1 MPDWKQE
8 IEKRLAGLSL
18 SPEREVEIVEELSQ
32 HLDERYEE
40 LLAGGVTE
48 GEAYRA
54 ALAELSE
61 VGTLAEGLRDVER
74 EVAAEPV
81 VQAAD
86 RRTAGLADLWL
97 DLRHG
102 TRVLRKN
109 PGFTLAAVMTLAL
122 GIGANTAIFSVV
134 NALLLRP
141 LPYRAP
147 DRLVKVFRTPP
158 DPAKGIL
165 PSLWSYPRFEALQA
179 HNQSF
184 AAVAGFTQSP
194 YALTGIDSPERVQ
207 VEVVSANYFPLLGIG
222 AAAGHTFATENVPAA
237 GAGKE
242 AILGYG
248 LWQRRFG
255 GDLQAIGGTIELDK
269 QAFTVVGVMPPDFR
283 GQSGTAD
290 IWLPMTAATAFVP
303 RILIDPNEYWFQVIG
318 RLQDGVTPE
327 QAQADLGLAGEL
339 IERQYPG
346 SKGAAGAV
354 PALQPLQ
361 AAKIDPAIQN
371 SFLILLAAVGLVLL
385 IACANVAN
393 LLLAR
398 AVSRRREFAVRSA
411 LGAGRW
417 RLARQVLTESAL
429 LALCG
434 GLLGVL
440 VAYAGLELLKEIRP
454 SDNTPFWR
462 LYTRT
467 FDYFSLSPDWRV
479 LGFNFAL
486 ALLTGLLFGLFP
498 ALQSAFADVNEALK
512 AEASGPVFGRGGHRG
527 PRRVGARGLLVA
539 GEIALSLVL
548 LIGAGLLARSL
559 ARLQAVDLGFM
570 PEGVVTMAAAA
581 RDARPQ
587 FYEELLARVQAI
599 PGVESA
605 GIGSTAPL
613 LGHGARA
620 VMDIEGRADVKA
632 AGVCLYSVSPDYFRT
647 LGIFL
652 QTGRLFTD
660 RDRAGASRVA
670 VINGAL
676 AEKFFPGEDPLGK
689 RLRPYVDADYKT
701 AEKFVEVVGI
711 VGNARYGR
719 LEEAVEPAVYLCSLQ
734 PTDPTPV
741 LVVRTS
747 LDPGGVTEAVRRE
760 VSKLDRNVPLTAVQT
775 MAERAGEVTSR
786 PRFIAVLLGL
796 LAGLALLLAAVGTY
810 GVMAYSVSART
821 RELGIRLA
829 LGARAGDVLRL
840 VLREGATL
848 IAAGLA
854 AGLAAAWASLRV
866 LQGQLYDLDAADPT
880 TFGLVTL
887 LLAAV
892 ALLACYLPA
901 RRAAAIEPLTALRR
915 E

>member
-1 MPDWKQE
+1 MPEWREE
-8 IEKRLAGLSL
+8 IERRLADLHL
-18 SPEREVEIVEELSQ
+18 DPAREAAVVEELSQ
-32 HLDERYEE
+32 HLDDRYEE
-40 LLAGGVTE
+40 MLAGGATAA
-48 GEAYRA
+48 EAYRRT
-54 ALAELSE
+54 LSELSE
-61 VGTLAEGLRDVER
+61 SGVLAGGLRRVER
-74 EVAAEPV
+74 ESPPELIVAV
-81 VQAAD
+81 TD
-86 RRTAGLADLWL
+86 RRTRIMADLWQ

-102 TRVLRKN
+102 ARMLWKN
-109 PGFTLAAVMTLAL
+109 PGFTAVAVLTLAL

-141 LPYRAP
+141 LPYKDP
-147 DRLVKVFRTPP
+147 ERLVKVFRAQP
-158 DPAKGIL
+158 DPAKGML
-165 PSLWSYPRFEALQA
+165 PSLWSYPRFVALQA

-184 AAVAGFTQSP
+184 AGVAGYTQSP
-194 YALTGIDSPERVQ
+194 YALTGTDTPERVQ
-207 VEVVSANYFPLLGIG
+207 VEVVSASYFPLLGVS
-222 AAAGHTFATENVPAA
+222 AAAGRTFEPEEGAA
-237 GAGKE
+237 PGAARE

-269 QAFTVVGVMPPDFR
+269 QTFTVVGVMPPDFR

-290 IWLPMTAATAFVP
+290 VWLPMTTATAFVP
-303 RILIDPNEYWFQVIG
+303 RILADANEYWFQVVC

-327 QAQADLGLAGEL
+327 QARADLGLVGER
-339 IERQYPG
+339 IERQYPAL
-346 SKGAAGAV
+346 KDAAAV

-361 AAKIDPAIQN
+361 AAKVDPAIQN

-385 IACANVAN
+385 IACGNVAN

-411 LGAGRW
+411 LGASRR

-429 LALCG
+429 LALLG
-434 GLLGVL
+434 GLLGVI

-454 SDNTPFWR
+454 SDNTQFWR

-498 ALQSAFADVNEALK
+498 ALQSAFGDVNEALK
-512 AEASGPVFGRGGHRG
+512 AEASG
-527 PRRVGARGLLVA
+527 VGAGLRGRRKMSARGMLVA

-548 LIGAGLLARSL
+548 LIGAGLLVKSL
-559 ARLQAVDLGFM
+559 ARLQAVELGFA
-570 PEGVVTMAAAA
+570 PEGVLTMAAAS

-605 GIGSTAPL
+605 GVGSTAPL

-620 VMDIEGRADVKA
+620 VMDVESRPDVKR
-632 AGVCLYSVSPDYFRT
+632 AGICLYSVSPDYFRT
-647 LGIFL
+647 LGISL

-670 VINGAL
+670 VINAAL
-676 AEKFFPGEDPLGK
+676 AEKFFPGEEPLGK
-689 RLRPYVDADYKT
+689 RLRPYVDTNYET
-701 AEKFVEVVGI
+701 AETFVEVVGV
-711 VGNARYGR
+711 VGDARYGR
-719 LEEAVEPAVYLCSLQ
+719 LEEAIEPALYLCSLQ
-734 PTDPTPV
+734 PTDPTPI
-741 LVVRTS
+741 LVVRTG
-747 LDPGGVTEAVRRE
+747 LDPASVTAAVRRE
-760 VSKLDRNVPLTAVQT
+760 VSRLDLNVPLTSVQT
-775 MAERAGEVTSR
+775 MAERAGEMASR

-796 LAGLALLLAAVGTY
+796 FAGLALLLAAVGTY

-821 RELGIRLA
+821 RELGIRMA
-829 LGARAGDVLRL
+829 LGARASDVLRL
-840 VLREGATL
+840 VLREGAAL
-848 IAAGLA
+848 IAVGLA

-880 TFGLVTL
+880 TFGLVTV

-901 RRAAAIEPLTALRR
+901 RRAASIEPLTALRR